1 MDLIT
6 LDSNNQP
13 AKLVQNYDS
22 LIWTERFNT
31 LGQTGGIGD
40 FQITTGLVD
49 QFMEL
54 LPEGQIVSLR
64 ESNVPMIVE
73 DHKIDR
79 KKNTP
84 QVLTI
89 TGRSFDSILERR
101 ISIQAVT
108 GWNKDWQV
116 VLKTPSDVAQY
127 IINQICVAGV
137 SDPAD
142 IFPPDQFQLL
152 NASDYNTSTGPDKTF
167 TVARGN
173 LYATVLALLQT
184 EAAEDTTTSPVTP
197 AVVQHGLRSIRPNAA
212 GTANALEIYL
222 GTDRTNEVYFDATRD
237 LLDDGSYLFSKKN
250 SANVAYFVGA
260 SAVGKMHEGD
270 SVPTGF
276 DRRVTLVDASQ
287 AGAIPQDALQAQVS
301 MSLAEAHVTA
311 MFDGSINQDIS
322 PYIYGVDYNL
332 GDIVRIAGDYGLDQK
347 ARVTEYIRS
356 EDNTGVK
363 SYPTL
368 TAIND

>member
-1 MDLIT
+1 
-6 LDSNNQP
+6 
-13 AKLVQNYDS
+13 
-22 LIWTERFNT
+22 
-31 LGQTGGIGD
+31 
-40 FQITTGLVD
+40 
-49 QFMEL
+49 
-54 LPEGQIVSLR
+54 
-64 ESNVPMIVE
+64 
-73 DHKIDR
+73 
-79 KKNTP
+79 
-84 QVLTI
+84 
-89 TGRSFDSILERR
+89 
-101 ISIQAVT
+101 
-108 GWNKDWQV
+108 
-116 VLKTPSDVAQY
+116 
-127 IINQICVAGV
+127 
-137 SDPAD
+137 
-142 IFPPDQFQLL
+142 
-152 NASDYNTSTGPDKTF
+152 
-167 TVARGN
+167 
-173 LYATVLALLQT
+173 
-184 EAAEDTTTSPVTP
+184 
-197 AVVQHGLRSIRPNAA
+197 
-212 GTANALEIYL
+212 
-222 GTDRTNEVYFDATRD
+222 

-260 SAVGKMHEGD
+260 SAVGKMNEGD